1 MQRYKKNL
9 NNNDLFLMFN
19 DQESLRTIN
28 QSDNIF
34 LLFLKE
40 VEVKSELS
48 QS

>member
-19 DQESLRTIN
+19 DQEALRTIN

-40 VEVKSELS
+40 VGVKSELS
-48 QS
+48 

>member
-19 DQESLRTIN
+19 DQEALRTIN
-28 QSDNIF
+28 QTDSNF

-40 VEVKSELS
+40 VGVKSESS